1 LEAAPAERNTA
12 LLATTLGLPPA
23 LLEIVP
29 ALLLSA
35 ALNGL
40 AFTLLAF
47 GAHAP
52 RQNIGAAPTE
62 TAGAQMSPV
71 QGRAAQV
78 RSFVDTYRM
87 RHGRDP
93 SFTEV
98 RNSLGLPRSTAS
110 VYLRKALA

>member
-1 LEAAPAERNTA
+1 LEAEKNTA
-12 LLATTLGLPPA
+12 LLATILGLPPA

-29 ALLLSA
+29 ALLFSG

-47 GAHAP
+47 GAHAAQHNQVVASP
-52 RQNIGAAPTE
+52 EGPTVADAP
-62 TAGAQMSPV
+62 SR
-71 QGRAAQV
+71 QGRAEQV
-78 RSFVDTYRM
+78 RSFVEANRM

-93 SFTEV
+93 TFTEV
-98 RNSLGLPRSTAS
+98 RHSLGLPRSTAS